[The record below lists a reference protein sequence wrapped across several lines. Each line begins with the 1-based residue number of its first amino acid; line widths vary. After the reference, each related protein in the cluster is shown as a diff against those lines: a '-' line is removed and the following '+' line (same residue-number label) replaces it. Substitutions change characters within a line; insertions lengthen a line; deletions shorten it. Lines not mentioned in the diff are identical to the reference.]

1 MLYRI
6 FAPALLLTSFLLT
19 TACRS
24 TQKFIET
31 GDYDSAVSLAV
42 DKLQGRKKK
51 KDEFVRGLEIAF
63 RKAQAQDLNTV
74 SQLTAEGRPENWAR
88 INEIHHCIQDRQR
101 LVEPLLPL
109 VSEKGY
115 KARIQLVDIA
125 TMERES
131 REKAAE
137 YLYNKALA
145 LIERGQRG
153 DKNAARDAYYTLT
166 KLESN
171 YYRSYKDKEQLKR
184 LARQFGTSYVLFEVK
199 NQSPQVLPSAFAD
212 RLLAIGK
219 QELDSEWKA
228 FYFEP
233 QAGIQYDY
241 KAIFRITRIDASPE
255 RVNERRYVDEKEMQ
269 DGWDYVLDKRG
280 NVMKDTLGNDIK
292 TPRMVRIRAQVVE
305 VQQTKA
311 VRLAGY
317 VEIRDEARNT
327 LLDTRDLSTE
337 VLFENYASTFM
348 GDQRALTDD
357 SRRRI
362 GNRPLPFP
370 PTEDMLV
377 QAAERLKPNLR
388 EELRRSKAI
397 L

>member
-1 MLYRI
+1 M
-6 FAPALLLTSFLLT
+6 
-19 TACRS
+19 
-24 TQKFIET
+24 
-31 GDYDSAVSLAV
+31 
-42 DKLQGRKKK
+42 
-51 KDEFVRGLEIAF
+51 
-63 RKAQAQDLNTV
+63 
-74 SQLTAEGRPENWAR
+74 
-88 INEIHHCIQDRQR
+88 
-101 LVEPLLPL
+101 
-109 VSEKGY
+109 
-115 KARIQLVDIA
+115 
-125 TMERES
+125 
-131 REKAAE
+131 
-137 YLYNKALA
+137 
-145 LIERGQRG
+145 
-153 DKNAARDAYYTLT
+153 
-166 KLESN
+166 
-171 YYRSYKDKEQLKR
+171 
-184 LARQFGTSYVLFEVK
+184 
-199 NQSPQVLPSAFAD
+199 
-212 RLLAIGK
+212 
-219 QELDSEWKA
+219 DSEWKA

-241 KAIFRITRIDASPE
+241 KAVFRITRIDASPE
-255 RVNERRYVDEKEMQ
+255 RVHERRYIDEKEIQ

-292 TPRMVRIRAQVVE
+292 VPRLVRIRAQIVE

>member
-1 MLYRI
+1 M
-6 FAPALLLTSFLLT
+6 
-19 TACRS
+19 
-24 TQKFIET
+24 Q
-31 GDYDSAVSLAV
+31 
-42 DKLQGRKKK
+42 KLQGRKKK
-51 KDEFVRGLEIAF
+51 KDELVRGLEIAF
-63 RKAQAQDLNTV
+63 RKAQAQDLHTV
-74 SQLTAEGRPENWAR
+74 SQLAAEGRPENWAR
-88 INEIHHCIQDRQR
+88 INDIHQCIQDRQR
-101 LVEPLLPL
+101 LVAPLLPL

-115 KARIQLVDIA
+115 KARIELVDIA
-125 TMERES
+125 KMERES

-137 YLYNKALA
+137 YLYNKALG

-153 DKNAARDAYYTLT
+153 DKNAARDAYSTLL
-166 KLESN
+166 KLEDR

-184 LARQFGTSYVLFEVK
+184 LAREFGTSYVLFEIK

-241 KAIFRITRIDASPE
+241 KAVFRITRIDASPE
-255 RVNERRYVDEKEMQ
+255 RVHERRYIDEKEIQ

-292 TPRMVRIRAQVVE
+292 VPRLVRIRAQIVE